1 MEIDYK
7 KEKKIFFF
15 GMLKNNYRLKIRFNK
30 KKRLSVLWKMSKECE
45 N

>member
-30 KKRLSVLWKMSKECE
+30 KKKVKCFME
-45 N
+45 NE